1 MEIQNI
7 VVDLEKQYCCPNL
20 SFLEILNELEKRYQN
35 HVQVPFVETVIPND
49 AVIPDK
55 TYVDKLLSGLH
66 TIKNNLG
73 KWEYDCCKK
82 ELQEISCNGDFD
94 DAEEIMYA
102 VHELIKKYIYGSDTK
117 VSAEE
122 WKNLEKY
129 IECAGYVAVSVKAG
143 DSVSPYKLYFDR
155 PIAAVGGVPG
165 TIKQIQQIPYTL
177 KYYDGDQT
185 VELKLCG
192 KCTYFKFE

>member
-7 VVDLEKQYCCPNL
+7 VVNLEKQYCCPNL
-20 SFLEILNELEKRYQN
+20 SFLEILDKLEKRYQN

-66 TIKNNLG
+66 TIKDNLG

-94 DAEEIMYA
+94 DAEEIMCA

-117 VSAEE
+117 VSAED
-122 WKNLEKY
+122 WQNLEKY
-129 IECAGYVAVSVKAG
+129 LESAGYVAVPLKAG

-155 PIAAVGGVPG
+155 PIPAAGGVSG
-165 TIKQIQQIPYTL
+165 TIKQIQQRPFTL
-177 KYYDGDQT
+177 TYEDCGEKDT
-185 VELKLCG
+185 LKLCG
-192 KCTYFKFE
+192 KCTYFK